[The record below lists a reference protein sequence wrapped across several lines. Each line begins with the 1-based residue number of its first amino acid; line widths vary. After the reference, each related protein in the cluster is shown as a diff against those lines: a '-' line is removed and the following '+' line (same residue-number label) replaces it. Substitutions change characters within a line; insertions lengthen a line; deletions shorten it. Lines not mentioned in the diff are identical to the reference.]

1 MTPNNQAILQPLHKA
16 ADVVLVPSRVCPG
29 FADQAL
35 DAPCAEMKAPAPC
48 ASGQPPTLSAKRRKH
63 AVGQRIEGL

>member
-1 MTPNNQAILQPLHKA
+1 MTLNIQAILQSPHKTP
-16 ADVVLVPSRVCPG
+16 DVVLVPSRACPG

-35 DAPCAEMKAPAPC
+35 DALCAEMKAPAPR